1 MPDCIFC
8 SIIEGK
14 ASSERIYEDDACV
27 AFMDINPATDGH
39 ALVVPRA
46 HTQDLWTIEEGQA
59 QDVMRAALRV
69 ARLQRAALSPDG
81 INIIHAT
88 GAAAFQTVFHF
99 HLHVIPRYLGD
110 SIRLPWMPRPG
121 DRSKIATVAELVR
134 RAATSG
140 TDPVRPD
147 A

>member
-1 MPDCIFC
+1 VRDCIFC
-8 SIIEGK
+8 SIIEGT
-14 ASSERIYEDDACV
+14 ASSQRIYEDDSCV

-46 HTQDLWTIEEGQA
+46 HTQSLWTIDEEEA
-59 QDVMRAALRV
+59 QNVMCAALRV
-69 ARLQRAALSPDG
+69 AHLQRAALSPDG
-81 INIIHAT
+81 INILHAT

-110 SIRLPWMPRPG
+110 PIRLPWMPRPG
-121 DRSKIATVAELVR
+121 DRSKIATVAELIR
-134 RAATSG
+134 RAAHSG
-140 TDPVRPD
+140 EESVRPD